1 MSFGVNQVLL
11 AAVLGSMIFAVF
23 TAHLLRIS
31 VQLRT
36 LHLGPSASGPFGTL
50 LCCFLN
56 YCGSAPPFPLHKRSL
71 LLDFPF
77 LSSFSCRFAT
87 FLLPQFFTSEELA
100 LLDAYASLF
109 TTLARSSIHHHPV
122 RHHRLTTTLE
132 AEWAMLLGEDDL
144 VERGKASTNR
154 RSSQDVR
161 RRTSFRSDPG
171 GAKGEGIEMDR
182 PVTDNKERPRSR
194 RRPSR
199 ARSVTLNAVPTTP
212 MVASIRNTTFSLV
225 YLMAPA
231 SLIDELGCGDCIGR
245 CALRAP
251 VPHFHLVRC
260 GPIPLVW

>member
-1 MSFGVNQVLL
+1 MLL
-11 AAVLGSMIFAVF
+11 E
-23 TAHLLRIS
+23 LLRFGATFSITQTIAAIGFPIFILLLVPVRNLPPSS
-31 VQLRT
+31 V
-36 LHLGPSASGPFGTL
+36 LHLGGAG
-50 LCCFLN
+50 
-56 YCGSAPPFPLHKRSL
+56 AAR
-71 LLDFPF
+71 
-77 LSSFSCRFAT
+77 R
-87 FLLPQFFTSEELA
+87 
-100 LLDAYASLF
+100 AYASLF

-194 RRPSR
+194 R

-212 MVASIRNTTFSLV
+212 MVASVRNTTFSLV

-251 VPHFHLVRC
+251 VPHLHLVRC